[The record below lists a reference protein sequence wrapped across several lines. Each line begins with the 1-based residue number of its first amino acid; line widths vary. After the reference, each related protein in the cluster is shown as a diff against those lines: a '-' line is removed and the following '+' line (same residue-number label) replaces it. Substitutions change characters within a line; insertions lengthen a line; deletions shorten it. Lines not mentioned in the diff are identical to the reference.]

1 MAPNRGHD
9 CPKEVLKTDRRTV
22 TETRPT
28 GAALRAA
35 PTGAPKN
42 TKQKAATTKT
52 QTIEDVTAPVH
63 GTKPAGNTPAPPY
76 YHPPETEP
84 DAAEQRETNAR
95 GKALAI
101 AALQQPVDPDWDNLP
116 IRTPALPTDTE
127 QATA

>member
-1 MAPNRGHD
+1 
-9 CPKEVLKTDRRTV
+9 
-22 TETRPT
+22 
-28 GAALRAA
+28 LRAA
-35 PTGAPKN
+35 PPGAPKD

-63 GTKPAGNTPAPPY
+63 GTKPAGSTPAPPY
-76 YHPPETEP
+76 YHPPEAVAEP
-84 DAAEQRETNAR
+84 DDAELRHRAETNAR

-101 AALQQPVDPDWDNLP
+101 AALQQRVEPDWDNLP